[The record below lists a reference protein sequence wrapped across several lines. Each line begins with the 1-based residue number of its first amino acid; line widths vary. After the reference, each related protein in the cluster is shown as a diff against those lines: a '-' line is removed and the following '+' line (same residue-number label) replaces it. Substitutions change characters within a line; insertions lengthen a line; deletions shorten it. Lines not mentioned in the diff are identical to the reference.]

1 MVTSCVIC
9 LNTIN
14 CKQSASHRLIVPRRS
29 NTKLLTCNHI
39 FHSNCLKQWWYTGAN
54 WANCPCCRAPI
65 RFKRLSYTYN
75 HLLINRKIKKTWDYV
90 LKPFESEILTK
101 YIYYDMPL
109 LLLFSDKVR
118 NVLHYAYWSVFGSL
132 RKVWGKDMY

>member
-1 MVTSCVIC
+1 
-9 LNTIN
+9 
-14 CKQSASHRLIVPRRS
+14 
-29 NTKLLTCNHI
+29 
-39 FHSNCLKQWWYTGAN
+39 
-54 WANCPCCRAPI
+54 
-65 RFKRLSYTYN
+65 
-75 HLLINRKIKKTWDYV
+75 V